1 MSDPLL
7 GTVIADRYRLTQI
20 VGKGGMGIV
29 YRAEDERLSG
39 RPCAV
44 KLLLGTSMDPEEAA
58 RFEREVRII
67 SRLRSQNVVQV
78 LDTGSL
84 RDGRRFIVMELLEG
98 VPLSSMLKR
107 GGPVSQD
114 RAVTLIRGVLAG
126 LAEAHEHGVVHR
138 DLKPANVVICHT
150 RTGDE
155 VAKVLDFGIAKET
168 STGSGL
174 TEDLTGASM
183 LIGTPKYMAPEQ
195 FLKLPADGRTDLYA
209 AGLLFYQMLTGA
221 PPFTEKQGVPD
232 SVARMPPE
240 FRIGWLHINEP
251 AQPLEL
257 SPGLWAILDSLLAK
271 EPVQRFQSAEDALAA
286 LNPYVARST
295 IMPGQMMAS
304 DIPLPHEGAPPSGPI
319 SGTTGFPVV
328 GETLTQRGAPKD
340 KRRVWPLAVALMI
353 VAGGAGAW
361 FALQQRGAPE
371 DDRHALGA
379 GICVDEIR
387 SAPPGAVVKMG
398 GRSLGV
404 TPYETQRPCGEVW
417 LVEVEAKGYQTR
429 RIPLRSRSPR
439 GSTFVPLTVEVTKPA
454 PRVAPAPA
462 PPAPAP
468 KADEKVAPKVEPKAG
483 RRPALRRPPTPRVR
497 PEPTPKRPP
506 PPPPEP
512 APRPKPKPAAPS
524 PLPF

>member
-1 MSDPLL
+1 ML

-29 YRAEDERLSG
+29 YRAEDVRLSG
-39 RPCAV
+39 RPCAI
-44 KLLLGTSMDPEEAA
+44 KLLLGTSMDPEEAK

-84 RDGRRFIVMELLEG
+84 LDGRRYIVMELLEG
-98 VPLSSMLKR
+98 LPLSTMLKR

-138 DLKPANVVICHT
+138 DLKPANVVVCHT

-168 STGSGL
+168 GTGSGD

-195 FLKLPADGRTDLYA
+195 FLKQPADGRTDLYA
-209 AGLLFYQMLTGA
+209 SGLLFYQMLTGA

-232 SVARMPPE
+232 SVAKMPPE

-251 AQPLEL
+251 AQPLQL
-257 SPGLWAILDSLLAK
+257 ADGLWGVLERLLAK
-271 EPVQRFQSAEDALAA
+271 EPEHRYQSAEHALAA
-286 LNPYVARST
+286 LQPYVARQT
-295 IMPGQMMAS
+295 IMPGQLMVA
-304 DIPLPHEGAPPSGPI
+304 DLPSGQEAAPPSGPI

-328 GETLTQRGAPKD
+328 GETLTQKGPPKD

-353 VAGGAGAW
+353 IAGGAGAW
-361 FALQQRGAPE
+361 LALQDQAKPD
-371 DDRHALGA
+371 DDRHALGV

-387 SAPPGAVVKMG
+387 SAPSGAVVKMG

-417 LVEVEAKGYQTR
+417 MIEVEAKGYQTR

-439 GSTFVPLTVEVTKPA
+439 GSTFVPLGKEAAKPA
-454 PRVAPAPA
+454 PRTAPV
-462 PPAPAP
+462 PAP
-468 KADEKVAPKVEPKAG
+468 KPKVDGKVRPKRRPKAG
-483 RRPALRRPPTPRVR
+483 RRPSLRRPPKPRVR
-497 PEPTPKRPP
+497 PKPKKAIKPP
-506 PPPPEP
+506 PPP
-512 APRPKPKPAAPS
+512 APKPKPKPDDSS